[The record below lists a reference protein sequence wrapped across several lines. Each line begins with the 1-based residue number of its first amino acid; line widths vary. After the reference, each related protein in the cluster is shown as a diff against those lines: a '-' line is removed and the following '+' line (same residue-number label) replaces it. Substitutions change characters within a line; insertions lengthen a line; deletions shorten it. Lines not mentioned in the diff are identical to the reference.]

1 MTTTTMLDIRAIA
14 RPGPT
19 NTLIDVPGIRV
30 GHATL
35 TGNGFLTGTTVV
47 LTPPAG
53 AIAGVDV
60 RGAAPGT
67 RETDLLDPR
76 NLVERVN
83 AVILTGGSAYG
94 LATADGVMPKLAAAN
109 RGFPVG
115 PGHGE
120 VVPILPAAVIFD
132 LARGGDFAKRP
143 DATTGAAAY
152 DAAIGPAGDDPVQ
165 QGNIG
170 TGTGAVAGGLKGGV
184 GSASVVLDDIGTVGA
199 VAVVN
204 AVGSTVDPITGGLYG
219 ARCGLPGE
227 FDPALLDRPNVV
239 LPEPGPP
246 SLSTT
251 IVVVATDVTLTK
263 ARCSKLAGMGHDGLS
278 RAIRPVHT
286 MFDGD
291 TVFAVSTELR
301 PTPDVFQFHALL
313 DVAGDCVS
321 RAIAHAMLAAKTVT
335 TRGGHWPSYRD
346 VPAAPAG
353 MLASPGP

>member
-1 MTTTTMLDIRAIA
+1 MLTATRITVQAA
-14 RPGPT
+14 LRPGAT
-19 NTLIDVPGIRV
+19 NTLVDVPGIRV

-35 TGNGFLTGTTVV
+35 FGDGFLTGTTVV
-47 LTPPAG
+47 LAPPAG

-67 RETDLLDPR
+67 RETDLMDPL

-115 PGHGE
+115 SKPGE
-120 VVPILPAAVIFD
+120 VVPIVPGAVIFD
-132 LARGGDFAKRP
+132 LARGGEFLKRP
-143 DATTGAAAY
+143 DARTGATAY
-152 DAAIGPAGDDPVQ
+152 DAAIGIGGDSRVE
-165 QGNIG
+165 QGNVG
-170 TGTGAVAGGLKGGV
+170 AGTGAVAGGLKGGL
-184 GSASVVLDDIGTVGA
+184 GSASVVLDGVGIVGA

-227 FDPALLDRPNVV
+227 FDPAVVERPNGVA
-239 LPEPGPP
+239 LPDGGPP

-263 ARCSKLAGMGHDGLS
+263 ARCSKLAAIGHDGLA

-291 TVFAVSTELR
+291 TVFAMSAESA
-301 PTPDVFQFHALL
+301 PAPDVFGFHALL

-321 RAIAHAMLAAKTVT
+321 RAIAHAMLNAKTVT
-335 TRGGHWPSYRD
+335 TRGGHWVSYRD
-346 VPAAPAG
+346 LPSAPSRA
-353 MLASPGP
+353 

>member
-1 MTTTTMLDIRAIA
+1 MTTTAAMASSRATA

-19 NTLIDVPGIRV
+19 NTMVDVAGIRV

-35 TGNGFLTGTTVV
+35 VGDGFLTGTTVI
-47 LTPPAG
+47 LTPQQG
-53 AIAGVDV
+53 ATAGVDV

-76 NLVERVN
+76 NLVERVH

-115 PGHGE
+115 PRPGE

-132 LARGGDFAKRP
+132 LARGGDFHARP

-152 DAAIGPAGDDPVQ
+152 DAAIGPAGGTAVR
-165 QGNIG
+165 QGNVG
-170 TGTGAVAGGLKGGV
+170 AGTGAVAGGIKGGV
-184 GSASVVLDDIGTVGA
+184 GSASAVLDGVGTVGA

-204 AVGSTVDPITGGLYG
+204 AVGSTVDPVTGELYG

-227 FDPALLDRPNVV
+227 FDPALLARPGIV
-239 LPEPGPP
+239 LPEPGSPP
-246 SLSTT
+246 LSTT
-251 IVVVATDVTLTK
+251 IVVLATDVTLTK
-263 ARCSKLAGMGHDGLS
+263 ARCAKLAGIGHDGLA

-291 TVFAVSTELR
+291 TVFAVSTESG
-301 PTPDVFQFHALL
+301 PAPDLVTFNALL

-321 RAIAHAMLAAKTVT
+321 RAIAHAMLAATTVT
-335 TRGGHWPSYRD
+335 TAGGHWPSYRD
-346 VPAAPAG
+346 LETAPPR
-353 MLASPGP
+353 L